1 MNPQHVEVQAPVQR
15 RAELAWVLDTVL
27 RGRLGLSYTLAPASD
42 GLVTLSAPGGRV
54 QWADVFLAQAHE
66 GWLRARPPV
75 AAPAAA
81 RIGPHGVACL
91 FGDGCHEDDGHTLR
105 LPLDLSGSIFF
116 MLSRYEEALPDAERD
131 RHGRSPAS
139 ASLAGRAGLLQ
150 RPLVDEWV
158 ALLAWALQRAGAAV
172 RPPPAPRRWITCD
185 VDLAYS
191 PGIDR
196 PWAATRQAAAHLLKE
211 RSPALAWR
219 AALNPW
225 ARLVGVDGL
234 DPYDNFDWMMS
245 ANEALGQ
252 RLAFFFLCPR
262 QATHYEGFYAIE
274 DARLRRLVARILER
288 GHQVGLHASY
298 ASVDDP
304 TLLPQE
310 VARLRAVAGGDALP
324 VVNRQHFLRWRAE
337 RTPADLEAAGITLD
351 TSLAHADVA
360 GFRCGTSHPFALFDL
375 RGGRATRV
383 VEQPLVLMEGTLFG
397 TQYMNLGQGERALEC
412 VQALQRA
419 CARFGGCF
427 TLLWHNTGLRAAA
440 ARALYRQ
447 AIAPPAAGEVAA

>member
-1 MNPQHVEVQAPVQR
+1 
-15 RAELAWVLDTVL
+15 
-27 RGRLGLSYTLAPASD
+27 
-42 GLVTLSAPGGRV
+42 
-54 QWADVFLAQAHE
+54 
-66 GWLRARPPV
+66 
-75 AAPAAA
+75 
-81 RIGPHGVACL
+81 
-91 FGDGCHEDDGHTLR
+91 
-105 LPLDLSGSIFF
+105 
-116 MLSRYEEALPDAERD
+116 MLSRYEEALPDAVRD
-131 RHGRSPAS
+131 AHGRHPGS
-139 ASLAGRAGLLQ
+139 ASLAGCAGLLQ

-172 RPPPAPRRWITCD
+172 RPPPAPRNWITCD

-191 PGIDR
+191 PGVDR
-196 PWAATRQAAAHLLKE
+196 LWAATRQAAAHLLKE

-225 ARLVGVDGL
+225 ARLVGMDGL

-274 DARLRRLVARILER
+274 DARMRRLVARILER

-304 TLLPQE
+304 SLLPQE
-310 VARLRAVAGGDALP
+310 VARLRAVTGGDGLP
-324 VVNRQHFLRWRAE
+324 VINRQHFLRWRAD

-375 RGGRATRV
+375 RGGRATHV
-383 VEQPLVLMEGTLFG
+383 VEQPLVLMEGTVLG
-397 TQYMNLGQGERALEC
+397 ASYMNLDLGPEARRVMLDLKETC
-412 VQALQRA
+412 R
-419 CARFGGCF
+419 RFGGCF
-427 TLLWHNTGLRAAA
+427 TFLWHNTGLRLPA
-440 ARALYRQ
+440 ARRLYTELVE
-447 AIAPPAAGEVAA
+447 PYPAVGASSHANSEGPTA